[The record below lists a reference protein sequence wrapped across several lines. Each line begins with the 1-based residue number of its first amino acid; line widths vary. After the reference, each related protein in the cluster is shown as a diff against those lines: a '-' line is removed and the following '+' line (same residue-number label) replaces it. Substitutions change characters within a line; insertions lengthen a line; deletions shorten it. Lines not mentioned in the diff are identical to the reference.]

1 LKIAGLSK
9 LKIFW
14 TFSWILIILV
24 HCLWWI
30 LLIDVEYP
38 YLKRLLILFILW
50 WYFSCPWFQINMSS

>member
-14 TFSWILIILV
+14 TFRWILIILV

-30 LLIDVEYP
+30 LLI
-38 YLKRLLILFILW
+38 RLLILFILW